1 MMERRRFPPP
11 WIAEAPGAILPRPSP
26 TFSYAPRNIIGRL
39 PINFF
44 GEELLTVGH
53 PTMRRRR
60 RVKSKPLPLGSSLYG
75 AIQLIGQSLRA
86 RYQPPEELPS
96 DMARL
101 LTQLNESTEPELPL
115 PSKLS

>member
-1 MMERRRFPPP
+1 MTERRRFPRR
-11 WIAEAPGAILPRPSP
+11 GSPRPLARSRHGQAQLSATQRGTYLAAYP
-26 TFSYAPRNIIGRL
+26 LT
-39 PINFF
+39 FF

-53 PTMRRRR
+53 PTMRSRR

-86 RYQPPEELPS
+86 RYQSPEELPS
-96 DMARL
+96 DMVRL

-115 PSKLS
+115 PSKPS